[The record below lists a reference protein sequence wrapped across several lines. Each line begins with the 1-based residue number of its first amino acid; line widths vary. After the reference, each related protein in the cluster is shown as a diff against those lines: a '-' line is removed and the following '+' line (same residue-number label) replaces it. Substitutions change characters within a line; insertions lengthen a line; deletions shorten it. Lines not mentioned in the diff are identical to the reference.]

1 MTWLDSLV
9 FVLLLSAILAYGIYS
24 GRNQKAKDAYL
35 LADRSLPWWSV
46 LLGVM
51 ATQASAITF
60 LSAPGQAYTDGMRF
74 VQYYF
79 GLPLAMVVISVVFI
93 PIFRS
98 QKVYTAYEYLEQRFD
113 RRTRTLSSVLFLLS
127 RGLSTGIS
135 IYAPSIIVSTIL
147 GWNIYL
153 TNVLVGGLLMVY
165 TWRGGAKAVANTQTV
180 MFLII
185 MLSMAASVY
194 FLQTTLPTGATLS
207 DTLELARLSGTMNV
221 ITTTFDLND
230 KYTLW
235 SGLIGGFFLALSYF
249 GTDQSQVGRWIA
261 GKGVRESR
269 IGLLL
274 NGVIKVPMQFGILLI
289 GAMLVGYY
297 SLLPAPVFFN
307 PTVVERVERLAPEET
322 SRLQQQWLDSRND
335 LRVAAADVIGGTL
348 SAETFHDAQRR
359 SQSVRSEFQQLVK
372 ANGIAESND
381 ANYVFLHFV
390 RTALPAGMVG
400 LIFAVIMMASW
411 GSISAALHSLATAS
425 YVDFPTRI
433 GVLQKPSTHTL
444 LWGIFSIGVSMAA
457 ARMGSLIEAVNVL
470 GSLFYGP
477 MLGIFLTAFFVKKA
491 NGKAVFYAT
500 LIAEAVV
507 VTLWMTDAIS
517 FLWLNAIGAVLVM
530 AVSGAI
536 SSAISGAGKTFAGND
551 AGKRFSRHHSRQTS
565 GHTTSAISQ
574 DLLDHYYRTR
584 FDIEGLDTL
593 WIGKPLPPAVIAW
606 AKGYAC
612 STVALLG
619 AENPQSTLTTEEDNI
634 KRHNALLS
642 ECKERNLPFLPALGL
657 TDNWRE
663 HHVLVA
669 GITPDEANDFRQRYD
684 QTTVLFADIDGVVE
698 LIGL

>member
-1 MTWLDSLV
+1 MTWLDSVV
-9 FVLLLSAILAYGIYS
+9 FVLLLVAILAYGVYS
-24 GRNQKAKDAYL
+24 GRNQRANDAYL

-79 GLPLAMVVISVVFI
+79 GLPLAMVVISLVFI

-98 QKVYTAYEYLEQRFD
+98 QKVYTAYEYLEKRFD

-185 MLSMAASVY
+185 MSSMAASVY
-194 FLQTTLPTGATLS
+194 FLQSTLPQGATLS
-207 DTLELARLSGTMNV
+207 DALELARLSGTMNV
-221 ITTTFDLND
+221 IVTTFDVND

-235 SGLIGGFFLALSYF
+235 SGLVGGFFLALSYF
-249 GTDQSQVGRWIA
+249 GTDQSQVGRWIT

-269 IGLLL
+269 IGMLL
-274 NGVIKVPMQFGILLI
+274 NGVVKVPMQFGILLI
-289 GAMLVGYY
+289 GALLVGYY

-307 PTVVERVERLAPEET
+307 PRVVERVAKLSPEQT
-322 SRLQQQWLDSRND
+322 SQLQQQWLDMNTELHATATSVIDGTSSVESFQDVRQ
-335 LRVAAADVIGGTL
+335 RVQA
-348 SAETFHDAQRR
+348 
-359 SQSVRSEFQQLVK
+359 VRGSFQDLVK

-425 YVDFPTRI
+425 FVDFPSTI
-433 GVLQKPSTHTL
+433 PLLQKPSTHTL
-444 LWGIFSIGVSMAA
+444 LWGLFSIAVSMAA

-491 NGKAVFYAT
+491 KGNAVFYAT
-500 LIAEAVV
+500 LIAEALVI
-507 VTLWMTDAIS
+507 TLWMTDAIS
-517 FLWLNAIGAVLVM
+517 FLWLNAIGAIAVM
-530 AVSGAI
+530 FLAWVW
-536 SSAISGAGKTFAGND
+536 
-551 AGKRFSRHHSRQTS
+551 R
-565 GHTTSAISQ
+565 TTA
-574 DLLDHYYRTR
+574 RT
-584 FDIEGLDTL
+584 D
-593 WIGKPLPPAVIAW
+593 
-606 AKGYAC
+606 
-612 STVALLG
+612 S
-619 AENPQSTLTTEEDNI
+619 
-634 KRHNALLS
+634 
-642 ECKERNLPFLPALGL
+642 
-657 TDNWRE
+657 
-663 HHVLVA
+663 
-669 GITPDEANDFRQRYD
+669 
-684 QTTVLFADIDGVVE
+684 
-698 LIGL
+698 

>member
-1 MTWLDSLV
+1 MTWLDGVV
-9 FVLLLSAILAYGIYS
+9 FVLLLVAILAYGVYS
-24 GRNQKAKDAYL
+24 GRNQRANDAYL

-98 QKVYTAYEYLEQRFD
+98 QKVYTAYEYLEKRFD

-153 TNVLVGGLLMVY
+153 TNVMVGGLLMAY

-185 MLSMAASVY
+185 MSSMAASVY
-194 FLQTTLPTGATLS
+194 FLHDTLPHGATLS
-207 DTLELARLSGTMNV
+207 DALDLARLSGTMNV
-221 ITTTFDLND
+221 ITTTFDLHD

-235 SGLIGGFFLALSYF
+235 SGLVGGFFLALSYF
-249 GTDQSQVGRWIA
+249 GTDQSQVGRWIT

-269 IGLLL
+269 IGMLL
-274 NGVIKVPMQFGILLI
+274 NGVVKVPMQFGILLI
-289 GAMLVGYY
+289 GALLVGYY

-307 PTVVERVERLAPEET
+307 PRVVDRVERLAPKEAAQ
-322 SRLQQQWLDSRND
+322 LQQKWLQTRSE
-335 LRVAAADVIGGTL
+335 LHTAASNVIAGT
-348 SAETFHDAQRR
+348 STEASFHDARLR
-359 SQSVRSEFQQLVK
+359 AQSVRSDFQQLVK
-372 ANGIAESND
+372 ANGIVESND

-425 YVDFPTRI
+425 YVDFPSSI
-433 GVLQKPSTHTL
+433 PLLQKPSTHTL
-444 LWGIFSIGVSMAA
+444 LWGVFSIAVSMAA

-491 NGKAVFYAT
+491 NGNAVFYAT
-500 LIAEAVV
+500 LVAEAMVV
-507 VTLWMTDAIS
+507 WLWMADAIS
-517 FLWLNAIGAVLVM
+517 FLWLNAIGAVVVM
-530 AVSGAI
+530 VIAWLWNRANR
-536 SSAISGAGKTFAGND
+536 AGKTFAGRV
-551 AGKRFSRHHSRQTS
+551 AGKRFSRQLSRHSVP
-565 GHTTSAISQ
+565 Q

-584 FDIEGLDTL
+584 FEIQGLDTL
-593 WIGKPLPPAVIAW
+593 WIGKPLPQTVIAW
-606 AKGYAC
+606 AQDNSS

-619 AENPQSTLTTEEDNI
+619 AENPNSTLISDAENTTRHAALI
-634 KRHNALLS
+634 K
-642 ECKERNLPFLPALGL
+642 ECQERNLPHLPALGL
-657 TDNWRE
+657 TDDWRE
-663 HHVLVA
+663 HHLLVA
-669 GITPDEANDFRQRYD
+669 GLTPEEADDFRKRYH
-684 QTTVLFADIDGVVE
+684 QTTVLFAQLDGVVE